1 MAPKQ
6 PGVKTARRQSNS
18 PPKQLGPKTLQRQM
32 ASAKKYQTLS

>member
-18 PPKQLGPKTLQRQM
+18 PPKQLAAKTARPQNT
-32 ASAKKYQTLS
+32 SAPNG